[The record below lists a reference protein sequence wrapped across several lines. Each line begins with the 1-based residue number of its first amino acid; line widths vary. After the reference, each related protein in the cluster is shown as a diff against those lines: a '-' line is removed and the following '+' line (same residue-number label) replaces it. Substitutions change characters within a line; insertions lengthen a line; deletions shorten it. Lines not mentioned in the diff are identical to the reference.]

1 MSLIEETAARL
12 RAAYMPGAPIA
23 PIRDGF
29 KDGDVETAYAIQAAN
44 TRYWLDQKRRLVGRK
59 IGLTSKVVQQQ
70 FGINEPDYGMLFADT
85 DMSGREIDSTRLIQP
100 RMEAEIAL
108 VLGRDLTSLQMTLAD
123 VMSAVEYA
131 VAALEVV
138 DSRIAG
144 WKIGI
149 VDTIADNGSSAM
161 FVLGTAPRKLT
172 DLDLGGCG
180 MVMSKNGQ
188 NVSVGIGAACLG
200 HPLFGAK
207 WLAETM
213 AKTDYPLRAGDI
225 ILSGALGPMVE
236 ARPGDVFEA
245 QITGLG
251 AVRGVMSSKG

>member
-1 MSLIEETAARL
+1 MSAIEETAARL
-12 RAAYMPGAPIA
+12 RAAYTPGAPIA
-23 PIRDGF
+23 PVRDGF
-29 KDGDVETAYAIQAAN
+29 KEGDLQTAYAIQAAN
-44 TRYWLDQKRRLVGRK
+44 TRYWLGEGRRMVGRK

-70 FGINEPDYGMLFADT
+70 FGINEPDYGILFADT

-108 VLGRDLTSLQMTLAD
+108 VLGRDLTQPQLTLAE

-161 FVLGTAPRKLT
+161 FVLGAAPRKLT
-172 DLDLGGCG
+172 DIDLAGCG
-180 MVMSKNGQ
+180 MAMLKNGAT
-188 NVSVGIGAACLG
+188 VSVGVGAACLG
-200 HPLFGAK
+200 HPLFAAK

-213 AKTDYPLRAGDI
+213 AKTDYPLRAGDVI
-225 ILSGALGPMVE
+225 MSGALGPMVE

-251 AVRGVMSSKG
+251 SVRGVMSGKG